1 MVKIKKNTLVQ
12 NIHLTVLIISLYI
25 IIIHRFALRK
35 LLSVCMYVCMKCV
48 RFVTCLTDVALLYQ
62 QRLEFII
69 IANIHYLF
77 L

>member
-25 IIIHRFALRK
+25 IIIALRK

-48 RFVTCLTDVALLYQ
+48 RLVTRLTDVALLYR

-69 IANIHYLF
+69 IANIHYVF